1 MTNIQETSQNAIC
14 HIARLFVDF
23 TEENKKTG
31 NPFIPLGFGKEF
43 WICHDKSKREKDD
56 LSLIVSLDIF
66 NNNRNVINHKEE
78 GSLSFTVKFQFVGKD
93 GAREYAGPNEYVS
106 NVNSLMELCLKRL

>member
-1 MTNIQETSQNAIC
+1 MTNIQETSKNANC

-23 TEENKKTG
+23 TKENKKTG
-31 NPFIPLGFGKEF
+31 NPFFASGFGKEF
-43 WICHDKSKREKDD
+43 LICHESKREKDD
-56 LSLIVSLDIF
+56 LSLIVFLDIF

-93 GAREYAGPNEYVS
+93 GVREYAGPNEYVS